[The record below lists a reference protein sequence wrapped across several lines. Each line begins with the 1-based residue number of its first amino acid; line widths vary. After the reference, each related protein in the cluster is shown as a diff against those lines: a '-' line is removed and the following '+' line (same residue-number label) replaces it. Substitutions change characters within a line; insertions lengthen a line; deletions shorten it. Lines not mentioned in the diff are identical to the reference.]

1 MIVEIRVQRLSPWDA
16 EEHVRL
22 VETQD
27 MSKVMGALTDTAS
40 RYAKVRRGHWRATAW
55 SMSGMPVASV
65 SVSPDAT
72 ASRNGSVR
80 VGRRVAT

>member
-1 MIVEIRVQRLSPWDA
+1 VIVEIRVQRLSHWDS

-27 MSKVMGALTDTAS
+27 MSKIMGELTETAT
-40 RYAKVRRGHWRATAW
+40 RYASVRRGHWRATAW

-65 SVSPDAT
+65 SVSPDA
-72 ASRNGSVR
+72 AARRSGSL
-80 VGRRVAT
+80 RRAAG

>member
-1 MIVEIRVQRLSPWDA
+1 MILEIRVQRLSHWDS

-27 MSKVMGALTDTAS
+27 MSKIMGELTRTAMS
-40 RYAKVRRGHWRATAW
+40 YAKVRKGHWRATAW
-55 SMSGMPVASV
+55 SLSGMPVASV

-72 ASRNGSVR
+72 A
-80 VGRRVAT
+80 GRAGNLRAAAV